1 MTQVHCFRIWPA
13 ALLSACLL
21 FPSLAWSQGSQAD
34 YERSSS
40 LRAKTQGTVV
50 GGSIKPHWL
59 PDGRGLWYRRVI
71 KQGHQ
76 FILADAKKG
85 TRRPAF
91 NHAAV
96 ARALTSKLP
105 GEFTA
110 GQLPF
115 SEITI
120 DKDLAVYFKAGD
132 HDWIY
137 RDDTLIK
144 GQPPKI
150 PKPEQ
155 QQRRGGQRGSRREA
169 MSPDGQWRVLIRDHN
184 VVLQQVDSSEETV
197 LSQDGSE
204 TDFFT
209 SSVFWSPD
217 SEKFVVMRQR
227 PAQKHPVRMV
237 ESSPEKQLQPK
248 LFTMDYLKPG
258 DQISQTKPHLFD
270 LAGKRQV
277 PLVDDLYKN
286 PWQIQELRWDTD
298 SSRFT
303 FLYNQ
308 RGHQV
313 LRICGVD
320 AATGEVRAVIDEI
333 PDTFVDYAYKKY
345 SYYLDESQEII
356 WMSERDGWNHLYL
369 YDAQKGQVTRQITSG
384 PWVVRGV
391 DRVDPESRTI
401 WFRASGID
409 PSQDPYY
416 IHYCKIQ
423 LDGSGLVRLT
433 RGDGTHSIQYSPG
446 SDLLIDTYSRVDMP
460 PVSELRSA
468 NDGRLVCALES
479 ADWSALLAT
488 GWQVPERFVAKARDG
503 TTDIHGVIYRP
514 TTFDPKRSYPV
525 IEKIYAGPH
534 GSFVPKRFSSYHS
547 AQAIAELGF
556 ITVQIDGLGTSNRSK
571 AFHDVCWKNLGD
583 SGFPDRILWLQ
594 AAARKYRSMDLTRV
608 GIYGGSAGGQSAL
621 RAMLAHPGS
630 YHVAVADCG
639 CHDNRMDKIWWNEL
653 WMSWPIGPHYAEQSN
668 VTQAHKLQGKLL
680 LTVGELDRNVDPA
693 STMQVVNA
701 LIKADRDFEM
711 IVFPGGGHGIGESPY
726 GQRRR
731 KDFFVRHLLEQE
743 PRWTAEATGGR
754 EKPGRGRKPRS
765 G

>member
-1 MTQVHCFRIWPA
+1 MTNVTCSRPWIA
-13 ALLSACLL
+13 AIVLVILLLPTTAS
-21 FPSLAWSQGSQAD
+21 SQGSQAD
-34 YERSSS
+34 YERSAA
-40 LRAKTQGTVV
+40 LRDKTKNKVV
-50 GGSIKPHWL
+50 GGSVKPHWL
-59 PDGRGLWYRRVI
+59 PDGRGLWYVRDL
-71 KQGHQ
+71 KDGHQ
-76 FILADAKKG
+76 FILADAQKG
-85 TRRPAF
+85 ARRPAF
-91 NHAAV
+91 DHAAV
-96 ARALTSKLP
+96 ARALTSELP

-110 GQLPF
+110 STLPF
-115 SEITI
+115 RDLTI
-120 DKDLAVYFKAGD
+120 DKDGGVHFNAGGHGWTYQD
-132 HDWIY
+132 G
-137 RDDTLIK
+137 TLTQ
-144 GQPPKI
+144 GQPITI
-150 PKPEQ
+150 PKPAGQ
-155 QQRRGGQRGSRREA
+155 PSRRQSRGSRQGA
-169 MSPDGQWRVLIRDHN
+169 TSPDGSWKVVIQDHN
-184 VVLQQVDSSEETV
+184 VVLQLADSEEQTV
-197 LSQDGSE
+197 LTKDGTE
-204 TDFFT
+204 KEFFT

-227 PAQKHPVRMV
+227 PAEKHPVSMV
-237 ESSPEKQLQPK
+237 ESSPQKQLQPK
-248 LFTMDYLKPG
+248 IFTFDYLKPG
-258 DQISQTKPHLFD
+258 DQIAQSKPHLFHVAD
-270 LAGKRQV
+270 KREIPLA
-277 PLVDDLYKN
+277 DDLYQN
-286 PWQIQELRWDTD
+286 PWQIQELRWQAD

-320 AATGEVRAVIDEI
+320 AASGDVSAVINEVS
-333 PDTFVDYAYKKY
+333 DTFIDYAYKKY

-369 YDAQKGQVTRQITSG
+369 YDSAKGQVTRQITSG

-391 DRVDPESRTI
+391 DRVDPESGTI

-409 PSQDPYY
+409 PAQDPYY

-423 LDGSGLVRLT
+423 LDGSRLVRLT
-433 RGDGTHSIQYSPG
+433 RGDGTHSIQYSP
-446 SDLLIDTYSRVDMP
+446 DRTLLVDTYSRVDMP
-460 PVSELRSA
+460 PVSELHRA
-468 NDGRLVCALES
+468 DDGRLVCKLES

-488 GWQVPERFVAKARDG
+488 GWQVPERFVARARDG
-503 TTDIHGVIYRP
+503 ATDIHGVIYRP
-514 TTFDPKRSYPV
+514 TTFDPRKSYPV

-534 GSFVPKRFSSYHS
+534 GSFVPKRFSAYHS

-594 AAARKYRSMDLTRV
+594 AAARKHRFMDLTRV

>member
-1 MTQVHCFRIWPA
+1 MTQVHCYRIWPA

-21 FPSLAWSQGSQAD
+21 FPSSAWPQGSQAD

-50 GGSIKPHWL
+50 GGLVKPHWL
-59 PDGRGLWYRRVI
+59 PEGRGLWYRRDI

-85 TRRPAF
+85 TRQPAF
-91 NHAAV
+91 DHAAV
-96 ARALTSKLP
+96 ARALSSKLP

-110 GQLPF
+110 DRLPF
-115 SEITI
+115 SEITV
-120 DKDLAVYFKAGD
+120 DEDQAVYFQAGG
-132 HDWIY
+132 HAWIY
-137 RDDTLIK
+137 RDGAITEGDSPAISV
-144 GQPPKI
+144 PP
-150 PKPEQ
+150 Q

-169 MSPDGQWRVLIRDHN
+169 MSPDGQWRVLVRDHN
-184 VVLQQVDSSEETV
+184 VVLRQVNSSEETV

-204 TDFFT
+204 KDFFT
-209 SSVFWSPD
+209 ASVFWSPD
-217 SEKFVVMRQR
+217 SKKFVVMRQR
-227 PAQKHPVRMV
+227 PAQKHPVNMV
-237 ESSPEKQLQPK
+237 ESSPQKQLQPR

-270 LAGKRQV
+270 VAGKRQV

-313 LRICGVD
+313 LRICAVD
-320 AATGEVRAVIDEI
+320 SATGEVSAVIDEVS
-333 PDTFVDYAYKKY
+333 DTFVDYAYKKY
-345 SYYLDESQEII
+345 SYYLDKSQEII

-369 YDAQKGQVTRQITSG
+369 YDARKGQVTRQITSG

-409 PSQDPYY
+409 PEQDPYY
-416 IHYCKIQ
+416 IHYCRIQ

-433 RGDGTHSIQYSPG
+433 QGDGTHSIQYSPAR
-446 SDLLIDTYSRVDMP
+446 DLLVDTYSRVDMP
-460 PVSELRSA
+460 PVSELRNA
-468 NDGRLVCALES
+468 EDGRLLCTLES

-488 GWQVPERFVAKARDG
+488 GWQIPQRFVAKARDG

-514 TTFDPKRSYPV
+514 TTFNSKKSYPV

-534 GSFVPKRFSSYHS
+534 GSFVPKRFSAYHS

-594 AAARKYRSMDLTRV
+594 AAARTHRYMDLTRV

-621 RAMLAHPGS
+621 RAMLAHPDS

-680 LTVGELDRNVDPA
+680 LTVGEMDRNVDPA

-743 PRWTAEATGGR
+743 PRWIAEPNAGKGKT
-754 EKPGRGRKPRS
+754 GRGRKPRS

>member
-1 MTQVHCFRIWPA
+1 MKIVPCFRVGCA
-13 ALLSACLL
+13 ALFSVCLA
-21 FPSLAWSQGSQAD
+21 FPSSAWSQGSQAD
-34 YERSSS
+34 YERSST
-40 LRAKTQGTVV
+40 LRAETKDKVT
-50 GGSIKPHWL
+50 GGSLQPHWL
-59 PDGRGLWYRRVI
+59 PDGRGLWYLRNS
-71 KQGHQ
+71 KEGHQ

-91 NHAAV
+91 DHAAV
-96 ARALTSKLP
+96 ARALTSTLP

-110 GQLPF
+110 EQLPF
-115 SEITI
+115 REITI
-120 DKDLAVYFKAGD
+120 DKEGAVRFNAEGHGWTYLDG
-132 HDWIY
+132 
-137 RDDTLIK
+137 TLTQ
-144 GQPPKI
+144 GESVKI
-150 PKPEQ
+150 PKPPER
-155 QQRRGGQRGSRREA
+155 QRQGRPGGSRQGPV
-169 MSPDGQWRVLIRDHN
+169 SPDGDWRVLVRNHN
-184 VVLQQVDSSEETV
+184 VVLQQVDSDEETV
-197 LSQDGSE
+197 LSEDGEE

-217 SEKFVVMRQR
+217 SEKFVVMRR
-227 PAQKHPVRMV
+227 TPAQKHPVSMV
-237 ESSPEKQLQPK
+237 ESSPQKQLQPK

-258 DQISQTKPHLFD
+258 DQISQAKPRLFD
-270 LAGKRQV
+270 VAGKRQV

-286 PWQIQELRWDTD
+286 PWQIQELRWDAD

-313 LRICGVD
+313 LRICAVD
-320 AATGEVRAVIDEI
+320 VASGDVSSVIDEVSE
-333 PDTFVDYAYKKY
+333 TFVDYAYKKY

-369 YDAQKGQVTRQITSG
+369 YDAHKGQVTDQITSG

-409 PSQDPYY
+409 PRQDPYY

-433 RGDGTHSIQYSPG
+433 RGDGTHSIQYSPDG
-446 SDLLIDTYSRVDMP
+446 NLLVDTYSRVDMP

-468 NDGRLVCALES
+468 DDGRLVCKLES

-514 TTFDPKRSYPV
+514 TTFDPKKSYPV

-534 GSFVPKRFSSYHS
+534 GSFVPKRFSAYHS

-594 AAARKYRSMDLTRV
+594 AAARKYRYMDLTRV

-621 RAMLAHPGS
+621 RAMLAHPES

-731 KDFFVRHLLEQE
+731 KDFFVRHLLGQE
-743 PRWTAEATGGR
+743 PRWTEEANGGKG
-754 EKPGRGRKPRS
+754 KPSRGRKPRS